1 MNVAILVYS
10 HTGNTLSVA
19 NRLKTE
25 LASKG
30 ITADLLQIKAD
41 NDDPN
46 AREFNLVVAPDVS
59 AYQHLVFATPVR
71 GFQISPIMKRYLESL
86 PTLSGKKIAC
96 FVTHHFP
103 FAFLGGNQT
112 INAMKKIIAQKGGTV
127 FQQGVID
134 WSNKKRETQIQD
146 LVRDLS
152 QVV

>member
-30 ITADLLQIKAD
+30 IAADLLQIKAD
-41 NDDPN
+41 NEDPN

-96 FVTHHFP
+96 FVTHQFP
-103 FAFLGGNQT
+103 RAFLGGNQT
-112 INAMKKIIAQKGGTV
+112 INAMKKIIAKKGGV
-127 FQQGVID
+127 VSQQGVID

-146 LVRDLS
+146 LIRDLS
-152 QVV
+152 QA

>member
-19 NRLKTE
+19 NRIKTE
-25 LASKG
+25 IASQG
-30 ITADLLQIKAD
+30 ITADLLQIRAD
-41 NDDPN
+41 NEDPN
-46 AREFNLVVAPDVS
+46 ARDFNLTVSPDIRD
-59 AYQHLVFATPVR
+59 YQKLIFATPVR
-71 GFQISPIMKRYLESL
+71 AFQISPIMKRYLESL
-86 PTLSGKKIAC
+86 PSLQGKKIAC

-112 INAMKKIIAQKGGTV
+112 INAMKKIIAQKGGKV

-152 QVV
+152 QA